1 MKSTKTVILAAGHGT
16 RMVSEKPKVLH
27 EVGGKAMLDYV
38 ISASEAAGADDIAV
52 IVGYKAD
59 TVKAA
64 LPENLQRL
72 SKRNSLAQSMLFF
85 RRCRSLKILMAM
97 CLF

>member
-38 ISASEAAGADDIAV
+38 ISASEAAGADDECV
-52 IVGYKAD
+52 S
-59 TVKAA
+59 AA
-64 LPENLQRL
+64 LRAERGAKLCIYRNCRSMWRL
-72 SKRNSLAQSMLFF
+72 IF
-85 RRCRSLKILMAM
+85 RRRWRSALWKVKLCM
-97 CLF
+97 CVFCASC